1 MINVIIATFIME
13 LSNAGTACRGDSNR
27 VWLYNILIRREL
39 FFKVT
44 HLRALLPSKALLVLF
59 STKVRELSVYRLFLA
74 SLVLGV
80 VFLAD
85 SLIFAIQN
93 KKRII
98 FFLFYAQSKHPGW
111 SYKVQIPSQIL
122 ALIQNTDTCL
132 PRQLTIVISHQQ
144 DVTTNLQ
151 PILCFVLSNW

>member
-1 MINVIIATFIME
+1 ME
-13 LSNAGTACRGDSNR
+13 LPTTNAAWRGDSIQ
-27 VWLYNILIRREL
+27 VWLYNIFIRREL

-44 HLRALLPSKALLVLF
+44 HLRALLPSKALLV
-59 STKVRELSVYRLFLA
+59 SYVRELSVYHLFSA

-98 FFLFYAQSKHPGW
+98 FFLFYAQSKLKGW

-122 ALIQNTDTCL
+122 ALIQNTDTYL
-132 PRQLTIVISHQQ
+132 PRQLTKIISHKIK
-144 DVTTNLQ
+144 TSLFFLAHTL
-151 PILCFVLSNW
+151 LCLEQLVIIFYTQGINTL